1 MAVNQIKAGAVLSYL
16 SIGLSN
22 IVGILY
28 TPFMLRMLGQSE
40 YGMFSLAA
48 SVVGYLTILDM
59 GFGNAIVRYTA
70 QYRAENKEEK
80 QWALF
85 GMFVLFYGIIGLIT
99 LSAGTVLYFNVDTLF
114 SKTMDI
120 EQLHQM
126 QIMVLLMVV
135 NLAVSFVFGISGSI
149 ITAYQCFVWQQL
161 INIVRIVL
169 QPCIMIIILLL
180 GYKAVAMIV
189 IMTIMNLCVL
199 GINCWFCISKLKIK
213 IHFDKWDKK
222 LFKEVCGYSFFIF
235 IGSIIDKLYWSTGQF
250 ILGIYTGTIA
260 VAIYAVAIQLKGY
273 YMSFANT
280 LSTLFLPKVTS
291 MIACDIPESRL
302 SDLFIRVGRIQ
313 FIVLG
318 FIMFGFIAFGK
329 LFIYCWA
336 GEDYSS
342 SYSIALILMLPL
354 SIPLL
359 QSLGYTIL
367 QAKAQLKFRAYLYLG
382 IAILSLIFS
391 IPITKQYGGMGCAIV
406 TSLCLLLGHGIVMNV
421 YYCKVIHLDVI
432 RFWKEILRM
441 MLPICWLPFPTL
453 YLLNIR
459 DVQSWGGLMAGVA
472 VFSLFYLGI
481 LYKFS
486 LNTEE
491 RMLIAQPFH
500 KIKQKIMK

>member
-120 EQLHQM
+120 GQLHQM

-302 SDLFIRVGRIQ
+302 SDLFIRVGRI
-313 FIVLG
+313 
-318 FIMFGFIAFGK
+318 
-329 LFIYCWA
+329 
-336 GEDYSS
+336 
-342 SYSIALILMLPL
+342 LMLPL

-382 IAILSLIFS
+382 IAILSLVFS

-459 DVQSWGGLMAGVA
+459 NVQSWGGLMAGVA

>member
-120 EQLHQM
+120 GQLHQM

-359 QSLGYTIL
+359 
-367 QAKAQLKFRAYLYLG
+367 
-382 IAILSLIFS
+382 
-391 IPITKQYGGMGCAIV
+391 
-406 TSLCLLLGHGIVMNV
+406 GHGIVMNV

-459 DVQSWGGLMAGVA
+459 NVQSWGGLMAGVA